1 GGDTMRPTLETTVVR
16 VRDAL
21 AWRVRSM
28 VGEEL
33 VDRIVD
39 ATIEGIA
46 RRWRPLVRKPVYI
59 GVTGSVGKT
68 TTKELLL
75 GMLSHRGRGV
85 GNYGSYSTMF
95 GITRAL
101 LRLRP
106 SHSFFVTEL
115 TGHAPNEMDR
125 PLALVRPSIG
135 IVTVIGDDHSS
146 A

>member
-1 GGDTMRPTLETTVVR
+1 MR
-16 VRDAL
+16 
-21 AWRVRSM
+21 
-28 VGEEL
+28 
-33 VDRIVD
+33 DRI
-39 ATIEGIA
+39 AK
-46 RRWRPLVRKPVYI
+46 RWRRLLRKPVYI
-59 GVTGSVGKT
+59 GVTGSAGKT

-85 GNYGSYSTMF
+85 GNYGSYNTMV

-101 LRLRP
+101 LQLRP
-106 SHSFFVTEL
+106 TDSFFVTEL
-115 TGHAPNEMDR
+115 SEHAPNEMDR